1 MSRFT
6 MVDLNIDFMGK
17 RRLAVVVSL
26 GLALLS
32 IVSIFTQG
40 FRFGIDFTGGTVIE
54 VQYPKSV
61 ELDQV
66 RGQLAEG
73 GFHGAIVQHFG
84 TTRDVLIRIPPSD
97 QTNNAV
103 ISNRV
108 LTVLNAGD
116 GEDAQMRRVEF
127 VGPQVGEQLTN
138 DGVLALIIA
147 LVGIFV
153 YVLLRYEWRFAA
165 GAIIAT
171 MHDVVITIGFFSLTQ
186 LEFDLTVLAAILAVL
201 GYSVNDTVVVFD
213 RIRENFRR
221 MRKEEPV
228 EVMNAAINQTLSRTT
243 VTSWVTMIAVLAL
256 LFFGGE
262 LIQNFAIALVVGITI
277 GTFSSIYV
285 ASAFTLMLGV
295 KREDLLPPPKED
307 TPVDDMP

>member
-1 MSRFT
+1 MSRIS

-17 RRLAVVVSL
+17 RRIAVVVSL
-26 GLALLS
+26 ALALIS
-32 IVSIFTQG
+32 IVSMVTQG

-54 VQYPKSV
+54 VQYPQSA

-66 RGQLAEG
+66 RTKLAEG

-84 TTRDVLIRIPPSD
+84 TTRDVLIRIPPSEE
-97 QTNNAV
+97 TNNAV

-108 LTVLNAGD
+108 LTALNAGD

-138 DGVLALIIA
+138 DGVLALIVA
-147 LVGIFV
+147 LVGIFI

-171 MHDVVITIGFFSLTQ
+171 MHDVIITIGFFSLAK

-221 MRKEEPV
+221 MRKDEPV
-228 EVMNAAINQTLSRTT
+228 DVMNAAINQTLSRTT

-256 LFFGGE
+256 LLFGGE
-262 LIQNFAIALVVGITI
+262 LIQNFAIALIVGITI

-285 ASAFTLMLGV
+285 ASAFALMLGV

>member
-262 LIQNFAIALVVGITI
+262 LIQNFAIALIVGITI

-285 ASAFTLMLGV
+285 ASAFALMLGV